1 MSTYEAGRLSGR
13 IALVTGASRGIGRA
27 VALRFAL
34 EGAKIVA
41 FARTQGAL
49 EELDD
54 EMRRLGCSEAT
65 LIAEDLTDFEKI
77 DRVGAAL
84 YERFGKLD
92 ILVGAAGILGQL
104 APIGHIS
111 PELWENVFAIN
122 TVANWRL
129 IRSFDPLLRQSDA
142 GRAIFVSSGVARTYK
157 SFWGAYAAS
166 KAALECLVRVY
177 AAEMSNT
184 PLRVNLVDPGAVRT
198 SMRAQAFPGEDPT
211 VLKVPEEITDVFVD
225 LATPECKRNGEV
237 VLAQE
242 R

>member
-1 MSTYEAGRLSGR
+1 MSTNGTGRLSGR

-27 VALRFAL
+27 VALRFAM

-54 EMRRLGCSEAT
+54 EIRQRGGSEAT
-65 LIAEDLTDFEKI
+65 LIAEDLTDFETI

-84 YERFGKLD
+84 YERFEKLD
-92 ILVGAAGILGQL
+92 ILVGAAGTLGQL
-104 APIGHIS
+104 SPIGHIS
-111 PELWENVFAIN
+111 PKVWESVFAIN

-142 GRAIFVSSGVARTYK
+142 GRAIFVSSGVARTCK

-166 KAALECLVRVY
+166 KAALECLVRIY
-177 AAEMSNT
+177 ATEMSNT

-198 SMRAQAFPGEDPT
+198 RMRAQAFPGEDPAT
-211 VLKVPEEITDVFVD
+211 LKTPDEITDVFVD
-225 LATPECKRNGEV
+225 LATPECTRNGDV
-237 VLAQE
+237 VVAQA
-242 R
+242 